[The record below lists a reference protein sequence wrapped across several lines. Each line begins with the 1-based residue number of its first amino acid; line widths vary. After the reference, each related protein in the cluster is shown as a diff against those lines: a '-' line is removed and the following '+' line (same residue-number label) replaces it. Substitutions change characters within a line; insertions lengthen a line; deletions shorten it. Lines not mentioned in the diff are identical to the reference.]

1 MARILAIDYG
11 DRHLG
16 LALSDPL
23 KITAQPYGS
32 YILKDNEDENKAFFR
47 KLVKE
52 KKVEEI
58 VLGLPLRM
66 NGSEGTRA
74 GLSRN
79 FARWLEEITGKK
91 VVLWDE
97 RLTTKEALKKL
108 EGFKGSFKEK
118 KDREDQLAAIII
130 LEAYLEKKRQ
140 HVEPTSE
147 NN

>member
-23 KITAQPYGS
+23 EITAQPYGT
-32 YILKDNEDENKAFFR
+32 YTLKENEAENRDFFK
-47 KLVKE
+47 KLIEE

-58 VLGLPLRM
+58 VLGLPLRLD
-66 NGSEGTRA
+66 GSEGTRA
-74 GLSRN
+74 DRTRD
-79 FARWLEEITGKK
+79 FARWLEEVTGKK
-91 VVLWDE
+91 IILWDE
-97 RLTTKEALKKL
+97 RLTTKEALRQL
-108 EGFKGSFKEK
+108 EGFKGGYKEK
-118 KDREDQLAAIII
+118 KDWEDQLAAVII

-140 HVEPTSE
+140 HVEPSSE

>member
-23 KITAQPYGS
+23 EITAQPFGS
-32 YILKDNEDENKAFFR
+32 YRLLDDERKNRDFFK
-47 KLVKE
+47 KLVEE

-66 NGSEGTRA
+66 NGTEGTRA
-74 GLSRN
+74 SLTRD
-79 FARWLEEITGKK
+79 FARWLEEVTGKK
-91 VVLWDE
+91 VVFWDE
-97 RLTTKEALKKL
+97 RLTTKEANKKMKGLKGNL
-108 EGFKGSFKEK
+108 KEK
-118 KDREDQLAAIII
+118 KDREDQFAAVII

-140 HVEPTSE
+140 NVESDSKT
-147 NN
+147 N

>member
-1 MARILAIDYG
+1 MPRILGIDYG

-47 KLVKE
+47 KLVEE